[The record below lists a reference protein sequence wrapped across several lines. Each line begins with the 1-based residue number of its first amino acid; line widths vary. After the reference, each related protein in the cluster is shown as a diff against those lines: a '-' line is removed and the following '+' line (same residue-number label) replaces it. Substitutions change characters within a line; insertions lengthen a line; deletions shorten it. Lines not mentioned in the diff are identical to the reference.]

1 MMTPSGYLRD
11 LDKVAGVR
19 ERVAVA
25 VGRLATS
32 VGISGTEERE
42 LDKQPVSII

>member
-1 MMTPSGYLRD
+1 MTPSGYLRD

-42 LDKQPVSII
+42 LGKQPVSII